1 MYAANSAHVSADT
14 HCTHTPPATN
24 NQLRR
29 TGVHQ
34 KVGMRLVVT
43 EGSTGSDDAGNVTR
57 CVVRWP
63 AASTHHLDPSSVSMV
78 SWELYV
84 PTTKFRV
91 ISRNAGTMLGR
102 PVATVVMYGTRS
114 QLGTRTPAVGR
125 RKWTRASPCTPPE
138 RTCSR
143 ARGRRFP
150 ARRSAAGCLGS
161 CRLHQTR
168 LQTRTGNK
176 RVAQH
181 NKHA

>member
-1 MYAANSAHVSADT
+1 MYTTNSAHVSAD
-14 HCTHTPPATN
+14 THTPPATN

-43 EGSTGSDDAGNVTR
+43 EGSMRSDDASNVTR
-57 CVVRWP
+57 CVERWP

-84 PTTKFRV
+84 PTTKLRV

-114 QLGTRTPAVGR
+114 QLAHEHQRLAVVSGLALR
-125 RKWTRASPCTPPE
+125 
-138 RTCSR
+138 
-143 ARGRRFP
+143 P
-150 ARRSAAGCLGS
+150 ARRPSAPVPGPVVAAFPHVVQQQVVLDLVASTKPVCKREQAVSESHSTANTRS
-161 CRLHQTR
+161 C
-168 LQTRTGNK
+168 
-176 RVAQH
+176 
-181 NKHA
+181 